1 MHNIPQPLQTND
13 LFHVNSDYSG
23 VREMNDSLETIA
35 YRNNSTLRIFYNDLT
50 ESYTMHW
57 HNAMEIIIPLDNYY
71 DVIVNQQAFHLL
83 PDDILIIPPRELHSI
98 TAPEYGSRF
107 VYLLDISFLSQVS
120 GYNNV
125 MSLLT
130 HPLFISQ
137 KTHPTLYDEI
147 LPFFVDMKN
156 DYFANHEYS
165 DFLIYSHLLKLFA
178 TLGQNHIQQL
188 AFDNDTCC
196 GKKRDYIRKF
206 LTIIEFIDTH
216 YADNLNLESI
226 ADSSGFSK
234 YHFSRLF
241 KQYTG
246 FTFCDY
252 LNYRRIKEAELL
264 LVQQDCSI
272 TEVAL
277 QSGFTSIS
285 TFNRLFKQMKGCSPS
300 EYRTKKS
307 NNL

>member
-1 MHNIPQPLQTND
+1 MHNIPRSLHTAD
-13 LFHVNSDYSG
+13 LFLVNSDYSG
-23 VREMNDSLETIA
+23 IREMNDSLETIV
-35 YRNNSTLRIFYNDLT
+35 YRNNSTLRIFYNDIS
-50 ESYTMHW
+50 ESYAMHW

-71 DVIVNQQAFHLL
+71 DVIVNQQSFHLM
-83 PDDILIIPPRELHSI
+83 PDEILIIPPREVHSI
-98 TAPEYGSRF
+98 IAPEHGARF
-107 VYLLDISFLSQVS
+107 VYLLDISFLSKVN
-120 GYNNV
+120 GYNSV

-130 HPLFISQ
+130 HPLYLS
-137 KTHPTLYDEI
+137 KETHPTLYHEI

-188 AFDNDTCC
+188 AFDSSSQNS
-196 GKKRDYIRKF
+196 KKREYIRKF

-216 YADNLNLESI
+216 YADNLNLEAI
-226 ADSSGFSK
+226 ADASGFSK

-264 LVQQDCSI
+264 LTQQECSI

-277 QSGFTSIS
+277 QAGFTSIS
-285 TFNRLFKQMKGCSPS
+285 TFNRLFKQMKSCSPS
-300 EYRTKKS
+300 EYRSKMSTGI
-307 NNL
+307 

>member
-1 MHNIPQPLQTND
+1 MHNIPQSLETND
-13 LFHVNSDYSG
+13 FFNVNSDYPG
-23 VREMNDSLETIA
+23 TRKLNDLLETIA

-50 ESYTMHW
+50 ENYNMHW
-57 HNAMEIIIPLDNYY
+57 HNAMEIIIPLENYY
-71 DVIVNQQAFHLL
+71 DVIVNQQSFHLM
-83 PDDILIIPPRELHSI
+83 PDEILIIPPRELHSI
-98 TAPEYGSRF
+98 CAPEHGSRF
-107 VYLLDISFLSQVS
+107 VYLIDISFLSHVN
-120 GYNNV
+120 GYSNV
-125 MSLLT
+125 MSLLM
-130 HPLFISQ
+130 HPLFISP
-137 KTHPTLYDEI
+137 KTYPTLYHEI
-147 LPFFVDMKN
+147 LPFFIDMKN
-156 DYFANHEYS
+156 DYFENHEYS

-188 AFDNDTCC
+188 DFDNDTCND
-196 GKKRDYIRKF
+196 KKRDYIRKF
-206 LTIIEFIDTH
+206 LTIIEFIDSH
-216 YADNLNLESI
+216 YSDNLNLESI

-264 LVQQDCSI
+264 LIQQDCSI

-277 QSGFTSIS
+277 QTGFTSIS
-285 TFNRLFKQMKGCSPS
+285 TFNRLFKKMKGCSPS
-300 EYRTKKS
+300 EYRTQKS

>member
-1 MHNIPQPLQTND
+1 MHNIPQSLETND
-13 LFHVNSDYSG
+13 FFNVNSDYPG
-23 VREMNDSLETIA
+23 TRKLNDSLETIA

-50 ESYTMHW
+50 ENYNMHW
-57 HNAMEIIIPLDNYY
+57 HNAMEIIIPLENYY
-71 DVIVNQQAFHLL
+71 DVIVNQQSFHLM
-83 PDDILIIPPRELHSI
+83 PDEILIIPPRELHSI
-98 TAPEYGSRF
+98 CAPEHGSRF
-107 VYLLDISFLSQVS
+107 VYLIDISFLSHVN
-120 GYNNV
+120 GYSNV
-125 MSLLT
+125 MSLLM
-130 HPLFISQ
+130 HPLFISP
-137 KTHPTLYDEI
+137 KTYPTLYHEI
-147 LPFFVDMKN
+147 LPFFIDMKN
-156 DYFANHEYS
+156 DYFENHEYS

-188 AFDNDTCC
+188 DFDNDTCND
-196 GKKRDYIRKF
+196 KKRDYIRKF
-206 LTIIEFIDTH
+206 LTIIEFIDSH
-216 YADNLNLESI
+216 YSDNLNLESI